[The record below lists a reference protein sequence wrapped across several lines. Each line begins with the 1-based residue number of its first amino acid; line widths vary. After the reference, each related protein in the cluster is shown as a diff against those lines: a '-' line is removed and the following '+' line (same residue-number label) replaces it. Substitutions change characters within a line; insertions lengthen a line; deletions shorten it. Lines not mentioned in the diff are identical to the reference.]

1 MKTTITLITLLILV
15 AITSITAQTTYNVT
29 SNTTT
34 SALNVPS
41 QCNNCRFVISSGATL
56 TLNSDQYLQN
66 VSFDGGNIDVNP
78 NKTMTFWAPGSFT
91 NTKVNFANGATLIS
105 SGALTINNSTFTY
118 LGSAKAT
125 FWATVNMTASSMKFL
140 GAAGMESTAAFN
152 MSGTSSLIAGD
163 GTSTSTAFINFNGGT
178 LSEYDNSYVTMLG
191 INNYYFNWAN
201 YKIPTGTIKTTNN
214 TINCG
219 TPGKNACNAPT
230 VYGPSSLTIVGVSS
244 NAILPVKLSAF
255 NVKLTGVTSNL
266 TWTTDNEQKSSRFE
280 IERSVDGINWNR
292 IGSVK
297 AQGNS
302 TVKVNYSYNDILKG
316 ESVMSYRLK
325 IVDQDETFAYSPIK
339 TVKTEGGLAEMKIFP
354 NPATEYVVITAK
366 NNANKMNVQL
376 INLNGQILKQTNGNG
391 NIQMSVNGVNAG
403 SYVLR
408 VTDATGTAQSFKLMI
423 N

>member
-1 MKTTITLITLLILV
+1 MKTTITLTTLLILV
-15 AITSITAQTTYNVT
+15 AITSTLAQTTYNVT

-41 QCNNCRFVISSGATL
+41 QCNNCRFVISNGATL

-66 VSFDGGNIDVNP
+66 VSFDGGTINVNP

-91 NTKVNFANGATLIS
+91 NTKVNFANGSTLIS
-105 SGALTINNSTFTY
+105 SGALTINTSTFTY

-125 FWATVNMTASSMKFL
+125 FWAAVNMTASSMKFL
-140 GAAGMESTAAFN
+140 GDAGMESTAAFN
-152 MSGTSSLIAGD
+152 MSGSSSLIAGD
-163 GTSTSTAFINFNGGT
+163 GTSTSAAFIKFNGGV
-178 LSEYDNSYVTMLG
+178 LNEYDQSYITLLG
-191 INNYYFNWAN
+191 VNNTYFNWAPYN
-201 YKIPTGTIKTTNN
+201 QATTSITTAFN
-214 TINCG
+214 TFNCG
-219 TPGKNACNAPT
+219 VAGKPACSAPV
-230 VYGPSSLTIVGVSS
+230 VYGPAGLTIIGVGT

-255 NVKLTGVTSNL
+255 DVKLTGVTSNL
-266 TWTTDNEQKSSRFE
+266 TWTTDIEQKSSRFE
-280 IERSVDGINWNR
+280 IERSVDGISWNR

-302 TVKVNYSYNDILKG
+302 TVKVNYAYNDILKG

-339 TVKTEGGLAEMKIFP
+339 TVKTQGGVAEMKIFP

-403 SYVLR
+403 SYVVR
-408 VTDATGTAQSFKLMI
+408 VTDATGSAQSFKLMI

>member
-1 MKTTITLITLLILV
+1 MKNATILTTLLILV
-15 AITSITAQTTYNVT
+15 AITNVMAQTTYNVT
-29 SNTTT
+29 SNITT

-41 QCNNCRFVISSGATL
+41 QCNNCRFIISSGATL
-56 TLNSDQYLQN
+56 TLNNDQYLQN
-66 VSFDGGNIDVNP
+66 VSFDGGTINVNP

-91 NTKVNFANGATLIS
+91 NTKVNFANGSTLIS

-125 FWATVNMTASSMKFL
+125 FWAAVNMTASSMKFL
-140 GAAGMESTAAFN
+140 GDAGMESTAAFN

-163 GTSTSTAFINFNGGT
+163 GTSTSAAFIKFNGGV
-178 LSEYDNSYVTMLG
+178 LNEYDQSYITLLGVNNS
-191 INNYYFNWAN
+191 YFNWSPYNQA
-201 YKIPTGTIKTTNN
+201 TTAIATAFN
-214 TINCG
+214 TFNCG
-219 TPGKNACNAPT
+219 VAGKPACSAPV
-230 VYGPSSLTIVGVSS
+230 VYGPAGLTIIGVGT

-266 TWTTDNEQKSSRFE
+266 TWTTDIEQKSSRFE

-292 IGSVK
+292 VGSVK

-302 TVKVNYSYNDILKG
+302 TVKVNYSYNDVLKG

-325 IVDQDETFAYSPIK
+325 IIDQDATFAYSAIK
-339 TVKTEGGLAEMKIFP
+339 TVKTQGGVAEMKIFP
-354 NPATEYVVITAK
+354 NPATEYVVISAK

-403 SYVLR
+403 SYVVR